1 MTFFIFNCN
10 TILAAIHFNYNLKRE
25 TKVDAN
31 ANQRLKVTYP
41 KYKQGEVT
49 VWEVKVVQNYGKEL
63 RNKINYIRNAISDI
77 LNS

>member
-1 MTFFIFNCN
+1 M
-10 TILAAIHFNYNLKRE
+10 KRK

-31 ANQRLKVTYP
+31 ANRRLKVTYP

-49 VWEVKVVQNYGKEL
+49 VREVKVVQNYGKEL